1 MKKSRAIVVSMVLG
15 GSGAAFAFSGAAF
28 AFSGAAFASSGAAFA
43 SSKEAFAQDPAVAPR
58 ATGRA
63 TERAPAQSRV
73 RQEVKEGQLGV
84 VRTVDAKQWQPGAPI
99 TMQIIATAPEGAS
112 LQLPELGS
120 TFGPFDVRPSPS
132 QPASPQKSS
141 VVAELVAWEA
151 GPLEVP
157 AITVSMTSAD
167 GTKTTATVPATSVTL
182 TSLIGSELPLTELA
196 SEIRGPVEID
206 TRAWWWWAIAAGA
219 TVAAGAFV
227 WWLMRRPTQQPVV
240 ALVAPGEWA
249 RREFDLLESQRLPE
263 RGDVEGFFVR
273 LSDVVR
279 TYVER
284 RYQIAA
290 PDQTTQEFLSQA
302 AHHPDLAGDHERTL
316 GAFLRSADMVKFA
329 AARPASDTCAHALT
343 AMRGFVERTAP
354 PPSEGEP

>member
-1 MKKSRAIVVSMVLG
+1 MKNSRAIVVSLALG
-15 GSGAAFAFSGAAF
+15 GSGAAFGLTGAAF
-28 AFSGAAFASSGAAFA
+28 AWTGAAFAWTGAAFASSAP
-43 SSKEAFAQDPAVAPR
+43 AFAQDPAVAPR

-99 TMQIIATAPEGAS
+99 TMQIIATAPEGTS

-120 TFGPFDVRPSPS
+120 TFGPFDVRPSPI

-167 GTKTTATVPATSVTL
+167 GTKTTATVPAISVTL

-240 ALVAPGEWA
+240 APVAPGEWA

-302 AHHPDLAGDHERTL
+302 AHHPDLAGEHERTL

-354 PPSEGEP
+354 PPSEVEP

>member
-1 MKKSRAIVVSMVLG
+1 
-15 GSGAAFAFSGAAF
+15 
-28 AFSGAAFASSGAAFA
+28 
-43 SSKEAFAQDPAVAPR
+43 
-58 ATGRA
+58 
-63 TERAPAQSRV
+63 
-73 RQEVKEGQLGV
+73 
-84 VRTVDAKQWQPGAPI
+84 
-99 TMQIIATAPEGAS
+99 MQISVIAPDGMS
-112 LQLPELGS
+112 LQLPEIGS
-120 TFGPFDVRPSPS
+120 TFGPFDVRPSRS
-132 QPASPQKSS
+132 KPASAGKAGI
-141 VVAELVAWEA
+141 VVELVAWEA
-151 GPLEVP
+151 GPLEIP

-167 GTKTTATVPATSVTL
+167 GTKTTATVPAVSVTL

-196 SEIRGPVEID
+196 SEIRGPVDID

-240 ALVAPGEWA
+240 TPVAPGEWA

-302 AHHPDLAGDHERTL
+302 AHHPDLAGDNERTL

-354 PPSEGEP
+354 PTSEVEP

>member
-1 MKKSRAIVVSMVLG
+1 
-15 GSGAAFAFSGAAF
+15 
-28 AFSGAAFASSGAAFA
+28 
-43 SSKEAFAQDPAVAPR
+43 
-58 ATGRA
+58 
-63 TERAPAQSRV
+63 
-73 RQEVKEGQLGV
+73 
-84 VRTVDAKQWQPGAPI
+84 
-99 TMQIIATAPEGAS
+99 
-112 LQLPELGS
+112 
-120 TFGPFDVRPSPS
+120 
-132 QPASPQKSS
+132 
-141 VVAELVAWEA
+141 
-151 GPLEVP
+151 
-157 AITVSMTSAD
+157 MTSAD

-196 SEIRGPVEID
+196 SEIRGPVDID

-240 ALVAPGEWA
+240 TPVAPGEWA

-302 AHHPDLAGDHERTL
+302 AHHPDLAGDNERTL

-354 PPSEGEP
+354 PTSEVEP

>member
-1 MKKSRAIVVSMVLG
+1 MKQSRAIVVSLALAL
-15 GSGAAFAFSGAAF
+15 SGAAL
-28 AFSGAAFASSGAAFA
+28 
-43 SSKEAFAQDPAVAPR
+43 AQDPALAPR
-58 ATGRA
+58 VTSRA

-73 RQEVKEGQLGV
+73 RQEVKEGQLTV

-99 TMQIIATAPEGAS
+99 NMQIIATAPEGTS
-112 LQLPELGS
+112 LQLPALGD
-120 TFGPFDVRPSPS
+120 TFGSFDVRPSPS
-132 QPASPQKSS
+132 LPASAQTSS

-167 GTKTTATVPATSVTL
+167 GTKITATVPATSITL
-182 TSLIGSELPLTELA
+182 TSLIGSDLPLTELA

-227 WWLMRRPTQQPVV
+227 WWLMRRPTPQPVV
-240 ALVAPGEWA
+240 TPIAPGEWA

-279 TYVER
+279 TYLER

-302 AHHPDLAGDHERTL
+302 AHHPDLAGEHERTL

-354 PPSEGEP
+354 PPSEVEP

>member
-1 MKKSRAIVVSMVLG
+1 MKYSRAIVVSMVLG
-15 GSGAAFAFSGAAF
+15 WSGAAFGLSGAAFGLSGAAF

-63 TERAPAQSRV
+63 TERAPTQSRV

-99 TMQIIATAPEGAS
+99 TMQIIATAPEGTS

-120 TFGPFDVRPSPS
+120 TFGPFDVRPSPI

-206 TRAWWWWAIAAGA
+206 TRAWWWWVIAA
-219 TVAAGAFV
+219 
-227 WWLMRRPTQQPVV
+227 RS
-240 ALVAPGEWA
+240 E
-249 RREFDLLESQRLPE
+249 
-263 RGDVEGFFVR
+263 
-273 LSDVVR
+273 
-279 TYVER
+279 ER
-284 RYQIAA
+284 RVGKEC
-290 PDQTTQEFLSQA
+290 TVVC
-302 AHHPDLAGDHERTL
+302 
-316 GAFLRSADMVKFA
+316 RS
-329 AARPASDTCAHALT
+329 RWSPYH
-343 AMRGFVERTAP
+343 
-354 PPSEGEP
+354 